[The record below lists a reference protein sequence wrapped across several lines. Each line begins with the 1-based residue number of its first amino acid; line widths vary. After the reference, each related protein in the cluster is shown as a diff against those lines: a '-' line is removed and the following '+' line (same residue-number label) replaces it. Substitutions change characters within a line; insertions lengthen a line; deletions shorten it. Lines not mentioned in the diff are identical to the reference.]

1 MQLLRKDWKDATP
14 QGLLKAG
21 YLRFCLSL
29 SDESRQR
36 MTPDPS
42 TKSVGEEDHGGKRW
56 LGRSSGSEV
65 VLGWRHGFL
74 KGSRHAYRDD
84 T

>member
-1 MQLLRKDWKDATP
+1 MI
-14 QGLLKAG
+14 
-21 YLRFCLSL
+21 
-29 SDESRQR
+29 
-36 MTPDPS
+36 PDPS